1 MLPCLRLKG
10 LSDIGFLSMTVM
22 FASFAACETF
32 APERSEL
39 LFVLLVLTTATMSWG
54 VNVSTFV
61 LPAVLFPCEIRGSAH
76 GVSAAC
82 GKAGAVVGTFM
93 YKPIAN
99 FAGLSTVLWVQCAF
113 SLIGLAV
120 SRAFIPHRAESVLQ
134 DLAQGDP
141 AARSH
146 DEHAPLLG
154 SESIQGDRRAT

>member
-10 LSDIGFLSMTVM
+10 LSDLGFLSMSLM
-22 FASFAACETF
+22 FAGFAACETF

-61 LPAVLFPCEIRGSAH
+61 LPAVLFPCEMRGTAH

-99 FAGLSTVLWVQCAF
+99 IAGLSTVLWVQCAF
-113 SLIGLAV
+113 SLIGFAV
-120 SRAFIPHRAESVLQ
+120 SRACIPHHAESVLL
-134 DLAQGDP
+134 DRETNRE
-141 AARSH
+141 ARKH
-146 DEHAPLLG
+146 NECTPLLG
-154 SESIQGDRRAT
+154 SIQDDHRAP